1 MSVDSISVRLRII
14 FGFSIPII
22 LLIGFSVFLT
32 RSLNTIHDNVIEVKD
47 ERIVYALLAKDLE
60 QDITQIQQFLTD
72 VSATRGKDG
81 LDDGWKEAEQHYH
94 EAADG
99 LDKFQQL
106 YQKNSESTQLATLAD
121 LRTKLE
127 TFYTLGKKMAHGYVE
142 GGPEQGNLLMPEFD
156 KSSDQLQASLE
167 PFVQQELAHMNTSI
181 SSAANQSV
189 LLIKIAIVLSIAAI
203 ILAVIAAVVI
213 TRSITRP
220 LAQILNAVDDLGQ
233 GDGDLTYQL
242 PILGSD
248 FGHLSHS
255 LNVFI
260 SKLHTIVY
268 SIHHSSNTIATTS
281 GEIASGNMD
290 LSGRTEDQASAI
302 QQTAAAMEQLS
313 STVANNAAN
322 AQQGNLLVS
331 SASEAARKGGHAV
344 TQVVQTMESI
354 NSSSKKI
361 VDIISVIDGIA
372 FQTNILAL
380 NAAVEAARAGE
391 QGRGFAVVA
400 SEVRNLAHRSAAAAK
415 EVKMLITTSVS
426 EVEAGEKLVIAA
438 GQSMNNIVISVDKV
452 ATLMADIAH
461 SSEEQSA
468 GIHQANQ
475 AIALMETGA
484 QQNVALVEQ
493 SAAATQSLH
502 EEAEN
507 LAHQVNVFKLA

>member
-72 VSATRGKDG
+72 VSATRGK
-81 LDDGWKEAEQHYH
+81 
-94 EAADG
+94 DG